1 MGLFMYRI
9 MAELPKDVTKWSPD
23 DVEVYLT
30 SKIDGFTKDD
40 IDLIWEKNVDGDAFL
55 KLTEGILMTF
65 KIEFVN
71 AVKIMKLVN
80 EKQGRKQ
87 FWIK

>member
-9 MAELPKDVTKWSPD
+9 MAELPKDVTKWSSD

-40 IDLIWEKNVDGDAFL
+40 IDLI
-55 KLTEGILMTF
+55 
-65 KIEFVN
+65 
-71 AVKIMKLVN
+71 
-80 EKQGRKQ
+80 
-87 FWIK
+87 